1 MKIKVYSLT
10 DVYWIL
16 TACLGVCSGQN
27 DFSRRWCGR
36 SARYYSV
43 FLATGF
49 QPSVNVYLALATRT
63 GMLADQWEHSTCP
76 MTQFDG
82 ECLRSISHQ
91 LFDLGR
97 IQCIASLPRS
107 RTRSK
112 AA

>member
-1 MKIKVYSLT
+1 MKIT
-10 DVYWIL
+10 TIHDVYWIL
-16 TACLGVCSGQN
+16 TAGLGLCSGQN

-43 FLATGF
+43 VRATGF
-49 QPSVNVYLALATRT
+49 QPSVKVYLALATRT
-63 GMLADQWEHSTCP
+63 GMLADQWEHSSCP

-91 LFDLGR
+91 LFDLAR
-97 IQCIASLPRS
+97 IQSIASLPRS